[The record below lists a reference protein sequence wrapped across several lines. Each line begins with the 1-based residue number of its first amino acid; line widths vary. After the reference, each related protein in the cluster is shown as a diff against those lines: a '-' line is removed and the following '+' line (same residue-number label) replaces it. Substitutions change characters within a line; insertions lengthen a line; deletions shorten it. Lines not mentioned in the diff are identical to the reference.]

1 LKEEREK
8 EQISTTPEKSKRKKT
23 RKKEKNKEWKKN
35 SKKIKHKAKNSSLP
49 HQKKPNSK
57 KTKHPFHKLEIVSS
71 SFSLL
76 FLFDAFIFQASLHHF
91 QEKKRQT
98 YC

>member
-49 HQKKPNSK
+49 HQKK
-57 KTKHPFHKLEIVSS
+57 TKFQKNKA
-71 SFSLL
+71 SFSQIRNCEFLL
-76 FLFDAFIFQASLHHF
+76 FSSLFV
-91 QEKKRQT
+91 
-98 YC
+98 